1 MEFLSSDLRLNG
13 VLDRLE
19 RVLANENRGIG
30 ADPHFDV
37 RASNVQKSRCL
48 YELTQLSRSVGRGDL
63 TERSAR
69 RLDGIRTMLAANE
82 KKLRAHVEAVRSVA
96 GLIKEA
102 MQAAEA
108 DGTYTADQFR
118 PRDPA

>member
-1 MEFLSSDLRLNG
+1 MEYLSSDLRLNG

-19 RVLANENRGIG
+19 RVLANENRDIG
-30 ADPHFDV
+30 SDPHFDV
-37 RASNVQKSRCL
+37 RASNIQKSRCL

-69 RLDGIRTMLAANE
+69 RLDDVRAMLAANE

-118 PRDPA
+118 RRDPA